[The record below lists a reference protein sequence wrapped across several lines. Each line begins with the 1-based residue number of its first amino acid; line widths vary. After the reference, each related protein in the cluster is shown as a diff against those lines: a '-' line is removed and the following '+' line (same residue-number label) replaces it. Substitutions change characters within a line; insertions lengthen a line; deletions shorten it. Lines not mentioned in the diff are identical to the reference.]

1 MQFPCALFTETWR
14 QRLPAGFCQCESKAK
29 FSDFRGS
36 CIFYLTSSS
45 PLWRESKNTFSL
57 VCRLRAVRVSQA
69 IRGRKKKKKKGSNH
83 LFFPLLVQSAGLL
96 SCLSVFQK
104 CILKFCIE
112 WTCLIKGMWQLPCG
126 IQTINPPGLHSS
138 RDILLGNNCG
148 TVEVHLVWETKL
160 ACQDETLSSTRLWQ
174 MDRNG
179 SERECSI
186 KLFQTWRK
194 VTARAELA
202 AGRHK

>member
-1 MQFPCALFTETWR
+1 MQFPCALFTETRR

-104 CILKFCIE
+104 CILKILHRVDMFNRKTCGSCRAAFRQLILRGCTAQEIFC
-112 WTCLIKGMWQLPCG
+112 WG
-126 IQTINPPGLHSS
+126 IIVAQ
-138 RDILLGNNCG
+138 
-148 TVEVHLVWETKL
+148 
-160 ACQDETLSSTRLWQ
+160 
-174 MDRNG
+174 
-179 SERECSI
+179 
-186 KLFQTWRK
+186 
-194 VTARAELA
+194 
-202 AGRHK
+202 